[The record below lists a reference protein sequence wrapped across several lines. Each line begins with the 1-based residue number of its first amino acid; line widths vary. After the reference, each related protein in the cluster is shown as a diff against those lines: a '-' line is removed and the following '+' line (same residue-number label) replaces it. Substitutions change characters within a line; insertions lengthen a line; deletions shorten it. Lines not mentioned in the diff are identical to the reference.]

1 MSDPNEQSRD
11 KPLPD
16 APPSLDALEQKVL
29 GDAQLSRLAGQW
41 MLGTSRSLEDFI
53 TYNRHL
59 IDAVGIDKAPARD

>member
-1 MSDPNEQSRD
+1 MSDSNEQSQD
-11 KPLPD
+11 V
-16 APPSLDALEQKVL
+16 PPSLDALEQKVL

-59 IDAVGIDKAPARD
+59 IDAAGTGKAPASD